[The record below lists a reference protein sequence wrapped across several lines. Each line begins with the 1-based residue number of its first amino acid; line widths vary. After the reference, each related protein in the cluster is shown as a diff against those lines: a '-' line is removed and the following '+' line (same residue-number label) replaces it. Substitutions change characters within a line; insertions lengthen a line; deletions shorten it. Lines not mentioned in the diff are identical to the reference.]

1 MKGTKLARR
10 ARSFKDDLFERIS
23 QIRTPTN
30 TIGRAH
36 SPHSPRNKHSSSASQ
51 MKFFV
56 TSEDKNKTSYQLE
69 THEKH
74 IKNAL
79 RHLCDVISKKKFEV
93 LPGNGTILL
102 DLITSLHAVMQKVIM
117 NENSTTFISATT
129 KMYYSLGKLIKL
141 CDEFLLNE
149 DENDCSSLNTEN
161 VTGVAEE
168 VEVAVQQLV
177 QLATEKAKEKEK
189 EKDGQK
195 QMNNN
200 TLKPTVVDIAAQ
212 RTSLP
217 DIPLTPKERD
227 ILEKSSSN
235 PMRVSHST
243 ESILRDSSP
252 PPKPPHPNR

>member
-1 MKGTKLARR
+1 M
-10 ARSFKDDLFERIS
+10 
-23 QIRTPTN
+23 
-30 TIGRAH
+30 GRAH
-36 SPHSPRNKHSSSASQ
+36 SPHSPRNKHSSASQ

-56 TSEDKNKTSYQLE
+56 TSEDKNKTTYQLE
-69 THEKH
+69 THEKD

-102 DLITSLHAVMQKVIM
+102 DLITGLHAVMQKIIL

-168 VEVAVQQLV
+168 VENAVQQLV

-189 EKDGQK
+189 EKDGK
-195 QMNNN
+195 TQMNNN

-252 PPKPPHPNR
+252 PPKPPHPSR